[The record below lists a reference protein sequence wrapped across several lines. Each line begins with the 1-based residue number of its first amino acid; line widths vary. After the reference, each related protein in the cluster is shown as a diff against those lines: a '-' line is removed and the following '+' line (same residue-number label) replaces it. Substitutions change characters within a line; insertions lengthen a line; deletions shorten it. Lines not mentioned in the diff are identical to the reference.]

1 MKEFYSERKAG
12 GWPVPCVLGL
22 TASPVIRSD
31 IASLQ
36 TLEATLDA
44 VCRSPTKHREEL
56 LLHSQRP
63 SLVTVPYS
71 SKTQFSPA
79 DYTTSIERLSEARNK
94 LDIMEDPYILSLV
107 AEKTE
112 RAKRKLKD
120 AIDKKKTYIQDSMKA
135 FCRRSIEI
143 AMDLG
148 SWAADYYIYETI
160 RRFLAGI
167 VRQGAISQSYN
178 DAEVVY
184 LARIFQDANIHPP
197 RAFEPSD
204 LSDKAQRLV
213 DVLLKHEGDAKG
225 IIL

>member
-1 MKEFYSERKAG
+1 M
-12 GWPVPCVLGL
+12 PHILGL

-31 IASLQ
+31 IASLE

-56 LLHSQRP
+56 LAHSQRP
-63 SLVTVPYS
+63 SLVTVLYKSRTKLS
-71 SKTQFSPA
+71 SA
-79 DYTTSIERLSEARNK
+79 DYTTSIERLSTARNK
-94 LDIMEDPYILSLV
+94 LNIMEDPYVLSLV
-107 AEKTE
+107 AERTD
-112 RAKRKLKD
+112 RAMRKLKV
-120 AIDKKKTYIQDSMKA
+120 AIERRKTFIQDSMKA

-148 SWAADYYIYETI
+148 SWAADYYIYETV

-167 VRQGAISQSYN
+167 VRQGAASQSYN

-184 LARIFQDANIHPP
+184 LARVFQDAAISPP
-197 RAFEPSD
+197 RAFEPSG